1 MTGIIMDKN
10 KAGGGGRSRRN
21 LTLAT
26 SLVALTLLVY
36 LPAMRGG
43 FVWDDDTMLTD
54 NIVLKERGLYRS
66 WLTTEQ
72 PNYWPVTWTS
82 YWLEYRLWGLDSTGY
97 HVVNVLLHAVSA
109 LLIWRILIQLNV
121 PGAWVAAAVFAVH
134 SVNVESVA
142 WITQR
147 KNTLSLFF
155 FLLSLLC
162 YLRFDYRG
170 TRGLYWTALALFVF
184 AMLSKGTVVALPVV
198 LLMCVWWL
206 RSAIGRRDVLRSIPF
221 FAVSTVMSVVEIW
234 FQYVR
239 AIGDEV
245 VHANTFFARLAGAG
259 WVVWFYLYKALLPI
273 NLSFI
278 YPRWK
283 IDPTNWLSYIPDL
296 ALLGLLGVCW
306 RFRRSW
312 GRAAL
317 FALGYFIVTLGPVL
331 GFLNFYF
338 MKYSF
343 VADHYQYVSIIG
355 IIALVVA
362 AGSTILKRVGRG
374 DAQFAYVGTAA
385 VLVVLGLLTW
395 RQGHIYKD
403 HETLWRET
411 LRRNP
416 NAWSAHNNLGNVL
429 ARQGDKLEEA
439 IEHYRKALEIN
450 PSYAKAH
457 HNLAQVLAMRGDI
470 KEAIE
475 HYSQALQIDPTI
487 TEAHNSLGSL
497 LLREGMLEEAIQ
509 HFRQAIKLSSGRSE
523 GHFNLGNALVSLG
536 NLEEA
541 LKHFHEAVKL
551 KPDFGE
557 AYHHLGL
564 VMAGQGHLDE
574 AIEHFREALR
584 IQPDFPQAHESLG
597 RALALQGNREEAIKH
612 YQEALRILKPRG
624 EARGG
629 R

>member
-1 MTGIIMDKN
+1 MDKN
-10 KAGGGGRSRRN
+10 KADGSRTIVRN
-21 LTLAT
+21 LTLAAG
-26 SLVALTLLVY
+26 LVALTLLVY

-43 FVWDDDTMLTD
+43 FVWDDNTMLTD
-54 NIVLKERGLYRS
+54 NIVLKEHGLYRS

-72 PNYWPVTWTS
+72 PNYWPLTWTS
-82 YWLEYRLWGLDSTGY
+82 YWLEYQLWGLNPTGY

-134 SVNVESVA
+134 PVNVESVA

-170 TRGLYWTALALFVF
+170 PRGLYWTALVLFVF

-221 FAVSTVMSVVEIW
+221 FAVSAVMSAVEIW

-245 VHANTFFARLAGAG
+245 VRADTFFARLAGAG

-278 YPRWK
+278 YPRWE

-296 ALLGLLGVCW
+296 VLLGLLGLCW

-317 FALGYFIVTLGPVL
+317 FALGYFVVTLGPVL

-362 AGSTILKRVGRG
+362 AGWTILKRVGRG

-385 VLVVLGLLTW
+385 VLVALGLLTW

-416 NAWSAHNNLGNVL
+416 NASMAHNNLGFILEAQGNIDEAISHYRQAVKIEPDHDKAHSNLAHALVSQGQLDEAVKQYLQHLRIKPDDANAHNNLGNVL
-429 ARQGDKLEEA
+429 LTLGRPQEAESHLRQ
-439 IEHYRKALEIN
+439 ALRIN
-450 PSYAKAH
+450 PGDAGAH
-457 HNLAQVLAMRGDI
+457 NNLAAVLVSQGKLHEGISHLRQALKLKPDYAGAHNNLGRVLAAQGHLDT
-470 KEAIE
+470 AI
-475 HYSQALQIDPTI
+475 D
-487 TEAHNSLGSL
+487 
-497 LLREGMLEEAIQ
+497 
-509 HFRQAIKLSSGRSE
+509 HFRQA
-523 GHFNLGNALVSLG
+523 
-536 NLEEA
+536 
-541 LKHFHEAVKL
+541 
-551 KPDFGE
+551 
-557 AYHHLGL
+557 
-564 VMAGQGHLDE
+564 
-574 AIEHFREALR
+574 LR
-584 IQPDFPQAHESLG
+584 IDPELADAHESLG
-597 RALALQGNREEAIKH
+597 RALARQGKRDEAIKH
-612 YQEALRILKPRG
+612 YEEALRIMKSSP
-624 EARGG
+624 EASAAR
-629 R
+629 